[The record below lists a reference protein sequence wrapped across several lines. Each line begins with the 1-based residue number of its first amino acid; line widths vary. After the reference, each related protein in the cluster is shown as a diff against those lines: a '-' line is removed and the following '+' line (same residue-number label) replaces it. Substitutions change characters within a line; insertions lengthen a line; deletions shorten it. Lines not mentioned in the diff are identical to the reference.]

1 MLATVGLKG
10 LSPRTRRTSCTAL
23 TAIPAFVADL
33 GHFAHALSGLDPVW
47 RVLFPDAAGRW
58 QHVDVT
64 RDEDTHYLAHVTR
77 PTGSDGLA
85 VGPEGGWSDD
95 ELSLSRAAGWHA
107 VSLGTRILR
116 IETACLALA
125 AILSQEM

>member
-1 MLATVGLKG
+1 MLPSAPPGASKWIADPAGTAPDRAVG
-10 LSPRTRRTSCTAL
+10 SAPS
-23 TAIPAFVADL
+23 
-33 GHFAHALSGLDPVW
+33 
-47 RVLFPDAAGRW
+47 
-58 QHVDVT
+58 
-64 RDEDTHYLAHVTR
+64 HY
-77 PTGSDGLA
+77 LA
-85 VGPEGGWSDD
+85 VGPEGGWSDH